1 MIVSF
6 LVYKNEYVMTKF
18 NKELPANLQV
28 KTIMQNFGKKQA
40 ECDALKKENE
50 ELKKK
55 LEQKEILYRNMLN
68 RYSNMSTQV
77 NIDYKDRYEQLKA
90 KNAESGERY
99 SKILNDLNKVYQIL
113 ESIKGVTNSAKEK
126 IEAFCSDRI
135 VEQNDTHFKIIVP
148 ATDDDSSSVSIKE
161 RKFVSY
167 VRELIAN
174 FKETGS
180 LRGIGMIAREYGVS
194 SLTKEQF
201 FRYGLN
207 NEVVTDEYIISVY
220 EKAKKHL

>member
-1 MIVSF
+1 M
-6 LVYKNEYVMTKF
+6 KF
-18 NKELPANLQV
+18 NKDLPAHLQV
-28 KTIMQNFGKKQA
+28 KTIMQNFDKKQT

-55 LEQKEILYRNMLN
+55 LEQKDILYRNMLN
-68 RYSNMSTQV
+68 RFSNMSTQT

-90 KNAESGERY
+90 KNAESGMRY
-99 SKILNDLNKVYQIL
+99 SRILMDLTKANGML
-113 ESIKGVTNSAKEK
+113 ESIKAIMNSANEK
-126 IEAFCSDRI
+126 IEAFCSDTEQEDNKSAI
-135 VEQNDTHFKIIVP
+135 VVKGDN
-148 ATDDDSSSVSIKE
+148 DSSFPNTQSK
-161 RKFVSY
+161 KFVSY
-167 VRELIAN
+167 VREIIAN

>member
-1 MIVSF
+1 M
-6 LVYKNEYVMTKF
+6 KF
-18 NKELPANLQV
+18 NKELPKDLQV
-28 KTIMQNFGKKQA
+28 KTIMQNFDKKQA

-55 LEQKEILYRNMLN
+55 LEQKDILYRNMLN
-68 RYSNMSTQV
+68 RYSSMSERHD
-77 NIDYKDRYEQLKA
+77 IDYKERYEQLKA

-99 SKILNDLNKVYQIL
+99 SRILMDLTKANGMLQ
-113 ESIKGVTNSAKEK
+113 SIKAVMDRANER
-126 IEAFCSDRI
+126 IEDFCSDGK
-135 VEQNDTHFKIIVP
+135 VENEDIYPNFDMTASDNSTSQI
-148 ATDDDSSSVSIKE
+148 SIKE
-161 RKFVSY
+161 QKFISY

-207 NEVVTDEYIISVY
+207 NEGVTDDYIIGVY
-220 EKAKKHL
+220 DKAKKHL

>member
-1 MIVSF
+1 M
-6 LVYKNEYVMTKF
+6 KF
-18 NKELPANLQV
+18 NKDLPAHLQV
-28 KTIMQNFGKKQA
+28 KTIMQNFDKKQA

-55 LEQKEILYRNMLN
+55 LEQKDILYRNMLN
-68 RYSNMSTQV
+68 RYSNMSERHD
-77 NIDYKDRYEQLKA
+77 IDYKERYEQLKA

-99 SKILNDLNKVYQIL
+99 SRILMDLTKANGMLQ
-113 ESIKGVTNSAKEK
+113 SIKAVMDRANER
-126 IEAFCSDRI
+126 IEDFCSDGK
-135 VEQNDTHFKIIVP
+135 VENENIQPNFDMTASDNSTSQI
-148 ATDDDSSSVSIKE
+148 SIKE
-161 RKFVSY
+161 QKFISY

-207 NEVVTDEYIISVY
+207 NEGITDDYIISVY
-220 EKAKKHL
+220 DKAKKHL